1 MSEDGFTEDKKDKD
15 KVGRIL
21 TIYSKLMNGDIIKKA
36 EEARRFD
43 VNERSIQRDID
54 DIRNFLD
61 QEAVEHGIINEVI
74 YDREKKGYRLDQI
87 YKIKL
92 TNDEILAICKIL
104 LDSRAF
110 TKEEMQSMVKR
121 LVDCC
126 VPESNRKQVNNLISN
141 ESFHYVEPRHGK
153 KFISSMWDIGQAIQ
167 NNQYIEIQYQ
177 GIQGT
182 SVKTRKL
189 KPLAI
194 MFSEY
199 YFYLAAFIDDEK
211 VRENFNVI
219 NDSFPTIYR
228 IDRIQSLKVL
238 DEKFHIPYKDRF
250 EEGEFRKR
258 IQFMYG
264 GKLRKVKFEYSG
276 YSVEAVLDRLP
287 TAQIMDQRPHEDG
300 LRSIY
305 TISAEVFGDGID
317 MWLRGQGENVV
328 VV

>member
-1 MSEDGFTEDKKDKD
+1 MIKMQDDKKEKD

-21 TIYSKLMNGDIIKKA
+21 TIYSKLMNGYVVNKT
-36 EEARRFD
+36 EEAYHFG

-54 DIRNFLD
+54 DIRNYLE
-61 QEAVEHGIINEVI
+61 QEAYEHGIINEVI
-74 YDREKKGYRLDQI
+74 YDREKRGYRLDQI

-110 TKEEMQSMVKR
+110 TKEEMQDMLKR
-121 LVDCC
+121 LIGCC
-126 VPESNRKQVNNLISN
+126 VPENNRKLVNGLISN

-153 KFISSMWDIGQAIQ
+153 SFISNMWNIGQAIQ
-167 NNQYIEIQYQ
+167 KHQYIEIQYQ
-177 GIQGT
+177 GIQGST
-182 SVKTRKL
+182 VKTRKL

-199 YFYLAAFIDDEK
+199 YFYLTAFIDDDK

-219 NDSFPTIYR
+219 NDAFPTIYR

-238 DEKFHIPYKDRF
+238 DETFHIPYKDRF

-264 GKLRKVKFEYSG
+264 GKLRKVKFEYAG
-276 YSVEAVLDRLP
+276 YAVEAVLDRLP
-287 TAQIMDQRPHEDG
+287 TAKILSEEDG
-300 LRSIY
+300 KY
-305 TISAEVFGDGID
+305 VISAEVFGDGID
-317 MWLRGQGENVV
+317 MWLRSQGDRVKIL
-328 VV
+328 

>member
-1 MSEDGFTEDKKDKD
+1 MIKMQDDKKEKD

-21 TIYSKLMNGDIIKKA
+21 TIYSKLMNGYVVNKT
-36 EEARRFD
+36 EEAYRFG

-54 DIRNFLD
+54 DIRNYLE
-61 QEAVEHGIINEVI
+61 QEAYEHGIINEVI
-74 YDREKKGYRLDQI
+74 YDREKRGYRLDQI

-110 TKEEMQSMVKR
+110 TKDEMQDMIKR
-121 LVDCC
+121 LIGCC
-126 VPESNRKQVNNLISN
+126 VPENNRKLVSDLISN
-141 ESFHYVEPRHGK
+141 ESFHYVEPKHGK
-153 KFISSMWDIGQAIQ
+153 SFISNMWEIGQAIQ
-167 NNQYIEIQYQ
+167 QHRFIEIQYQ
-177 GIQGT
+177 GIQGST
-182 SVKTRKL
+182 VKTRKL

-199 YFYLAAFIDDEK
+199 YFYLTAFIDDDK
-211 VRENFNVI
+211 VRENFNVL

-238 DEKFHIPYKDRF
+238 DETFHIPYKDRF

-264 GKLRKVKFEYSG
+264 GKLRKVKFEYTG
-276 YSVEAVLDRLP
+276 YAVEAVLDRLP
-287 TAQIMDQRPHEDG
+287 TAKILSEEDG
-300 LRSIY
+300 KY
-305 TISAEVFGDGID
+305 VISAEVFGDGID
-317 MWLRGQGENVV
+317 MWLRSQGDIIKLL
-328 VV
+328 

>member
-1 MSEDGFTEDKKDKD
+1 MDFGKDKAN
-15 KVGRIL
+15 RIL
-21 TIYSKLMNGDIIKKA
+21 SMYSRLVNGCMVYKS
-36 EEARRFD
+36 EEAINFG
-43 VNERSIQRDID
+43 VNERTIQRDID
-54 DIRNFLD
+54 DIRNYLKQAAVD
-61 QEAVEHGIINEVI
+61 QGVVNEIV
-74 YDREKKGYRLDQI
+74 YDRVKKGYRLDQL

-92 TNDEILAICKIL
+92 TNDEILAVCKIL

-110 TKEEMQSMVKR
+110 IKAEMMDILGR
-121 LVDCC
+121 LIECC
-126 VPESNRKQVNNLISN
+126 VPEDDRKMVKELISN
-141 ESFHYVEPRHGK
+141 ESFHYIEPRHGK
-153 KFISSMWDIGQAIQ
+153 FYLSNMWEIGQAICQ
-167 NNQYIEIQYQ
+167 HRYIEIKYQ

-228 IDRIQSLKVL
+228 LDRIQQLKVL
-238 DEKFHIPYKDRF
+238 DEQFKIPYSNRF

-287 TAQIMDQRPHEDG
+287 TAKIIDESDG
-300 LRSIY
+300 KYVIE
-305 TISAEVFGDGID
+305 AEVFGDGID
-317 MWLRGQGENVV
+317 MWLRSQGDAIIIL
-328 VV
+328 